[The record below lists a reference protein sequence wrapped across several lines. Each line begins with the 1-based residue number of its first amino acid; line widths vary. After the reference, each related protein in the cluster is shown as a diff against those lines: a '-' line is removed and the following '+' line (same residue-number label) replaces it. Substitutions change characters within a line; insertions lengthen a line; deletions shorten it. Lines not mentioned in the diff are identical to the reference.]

1 MGLSFL
7 DGIWAAIPTPFD
19 RLGNVDMG
27 GVERNTRHF
36 ADTLALDGI
45 FCNGLMGEGWSLT
58 ANERQQITE
67 TILGTAGKRMR
78 VGVVTSHHSL
88 TETITLSRHAA
99 DNGADHI
106 VLMRPHGVFDEAA
119 ISRFVLNVAE
129 AADIPIVLFDGRQ
142 PTGGFAPDTITALS
156 SRCRIVGVKCTR
168 PRRYARTLR
177 ERLSGKVTVTEPEE
191 AHWLPNMARQG
202 LKTLY
207 ADPEPYLFQSA
218 DRLPIKKY
226 TQAYAEGNVRR
237 AREISRSLEPLRRI
251 YSEWIIGRLHKGLPP
266 NAALKL
272 WCEHLGMAGGP
283 VRPPLT
289 SLSVSEKTAFRAALA
304 RASVTQIPA
313 LSD

>member
-1 MGLSFL
+1 MTIGLSFL

-19 RLGNVDMG
+19 RRGNVDID

-58 ANERQQITE
+58 ANERQRITE
-67 TILGTAGKRMR
+67 TILATAGNRMR

-88 TETITLSRHAA
+88 TETIALSRHAA

-106 VLMRPHGVFDEAA
+106 VLMRPQGVFDEAA
-119 ISRFVLNVAE
+119 VSRFVLNVAE
-129 AADIPIVLFDGRQ
+129 AANIPIVLFDGRR
-142 PTGGFAPDTITALS
+142 PTGGFAPDTIAALS

-177 ERLSGKVTVTEPEE
+177 ERLSGKVTVTDPEE
-191 AHWLPNMARQG
+191 AHWLPNMVRSG

-218 DRLPIKKY
+218 DRMPIREY
-226 TQAYAEGNVRR
+226 ARAYAEGNVRR
-237 AREISRSLEPLRRI
+237 AREISRSLKPLRHV
-251 YSEWIIGRLHKGLPP
+251 YLEWIIGRLHKGLPP

-289 SLSVSEKTAFRAALA
+289 SLSASEKTAFRAALA
-304 RASVTQIPA
+304 RVLA
-313 LSD
+313 